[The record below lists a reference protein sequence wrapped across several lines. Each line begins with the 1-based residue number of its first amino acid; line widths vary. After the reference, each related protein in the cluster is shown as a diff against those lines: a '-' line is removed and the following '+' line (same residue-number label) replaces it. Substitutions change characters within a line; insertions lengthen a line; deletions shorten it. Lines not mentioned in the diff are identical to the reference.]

1 MKQLIALSTLLAFVA
16 PAAAEAQQAPPAP
29 ATITVSGDATV
40 ERSPD
45 QATLSVTIVTSD
57 NNATVSAGK
66 NTTIYDT
73 LKAKAEAL
81 GVSGDALRTSYY
93 NVTFVPGPP
102 KNAPPEQLLP
112 PRTGYVTTRSLALT
126 IAPIDSVGKLIDA
139 ANASGVTEVGNVGYE
154 LKDRHGAYLAALAA
168 AMSDARQTAEAVA
181 AAGNF
186 KLGGYDRISVGAQS
200 QPVTAAPMMM
210 MRASAEAAPPPTDL
224 GPAGPVQ
231 IRAHVTVSYL
241 IR

>member
-1 MKQLIALSTLLAFVA
+1 MKQFIALTALLALAA
-16 PAAAEAQQAPPAP
+16 PAAAQAQQVPAAP
-29 ATITVSGDATV
+29 ATLTVSGDGLV

-57 NNATVSAGK
+57 ANATVSAGK
-66 NTTIYDT
+66 NTTIYEA
-73 LKAKAEAL
+73 LKAKAAAL
-81 GVSGDALRTSYY
+81 GVSGDALRTTYY
-93 NVTFVPGPP
+93 NVVFIPGPP
-102 KNAPPEQLLP
+102 KNLPPEQQQ
-112 PRTGYVTTRSLALT
+112 PRYGYVTTRNLSLT
-126 IAPIDSVGKLIDA
+126 IAPIENAGKLIDA

-154 LKDRHGAYLAALAA
+154 LKDRHAAYLAALAA
-168 AMSDARQTAEAVA
+168 AMNDARQTAEAVA

-186 KLGGYDRISVGAQS
+186 KIGGYDRVSVGAQS
-200 QPVTAAPMMM
+200 SGGAPVPMMRM
-210 MRASAEAAPPPTDL
+210 AAEAAQPPTDL